1 MNPQHCTNNMSGIWR
16 EPWRSEL
23 LSSMRHPQMLNTS
36 HSLGWEG
43 DEQLHQ
49 SSEALPVHDR
59 GAGLIILALGDPHL
73 LEGAQRRQDGAADP
87 DGVLALRRRHNL
99 DLHRGR
105 CESRDLLRH
114 ALTDAREHRSASG
127 QHDVRVEVLA
137 DVHIALHDGLEGRVV
152 DAAGLLADEA
162 RVEEH
167 LGAAEALAANGDD
180 VAVRQL
186 VGLLLVRAL
195 RRSLHLAVE
204 VEGDVGELLLDVA
217 DDLALCRG
225 REGVAALGQD
235 LHHVLRE
242 VAACKV
248 KAQDGMGQRIAF
260 VDRHGV
266 RHAVARV
273 HDDACGAAGGIQREH
288 SLDGDIHGRH
298 VEGLEH
304 DLGHAL
310 SVGLGVEGSL
320 GQEDG
325 VLLRGN
331 TQLVVEGVVPDLLHV
346 VPVGH
351 DAVLNGVLQ
360 GQNTSLGLSLITDVG
375 VLLVHAHHDSRVL
388 GSSNDGREH
397 GSGSIIT
404 SETGLAHTGT
414 VIHHQS
420 LHVFS
425 VGHFK

>member
-1 MNPQHCTNNMSGIWR
+1 
-16 EPWRSEL
+16 
-23 LSSMRHPQMLNTS
+23 MRRNYLMARFGARRHAP
-36 HSLGWEG
+36 ERR
-43 DEQLHQ
+43 
-49 SSEALPVHDR
+49 SEALPVDDC

-87 DGVLALRRRHNL
+87 HRVLALRRSHDL
-99 DLHRGR
+99 DLHRGGR
-105 CESRDLLRH
+105 KGCELLRH
-114 ALTDAREHRSASG
+114 ALADAREHRGAAG

-137 DVHIALHDGLEGRVV
+137 DVDITLHDGLEGRVV

-304 DLGHAL
+304 DLRHAL
-310 SVGLGVEGSL
+310 AIGLGVQRGL
-320 GQEDG
+320 RQKHGM
-325 VLLRGN
+325 LLRGDA
-331 TQLVVEGVVPDLLHV
+331 QLVVEGVVPDLLHV
-346 VPVGH
+346 VPVRH
-351 DAVLNGVLQ
+351 DAVLDGVLQ
-360 GQNTSLGLSLITDVG
+360 GEHAALALCLVADVA
-375 VLLVHAHHDSRVL
+375 VLLVHAHHDARHL
-388 GSSNDGREH
+388 GPADDGGEDCTRRIVSSEAALHHAAAVVADNRRNLIVSH
-397 GSGSIIT
+397 VAVFCLTSGGGQLCLCI
-404 SETGLAHTGT
+404 A
-414 VIHHQS
+414 
-420 LHVFS
+420 
-425 VGHFK
+425 